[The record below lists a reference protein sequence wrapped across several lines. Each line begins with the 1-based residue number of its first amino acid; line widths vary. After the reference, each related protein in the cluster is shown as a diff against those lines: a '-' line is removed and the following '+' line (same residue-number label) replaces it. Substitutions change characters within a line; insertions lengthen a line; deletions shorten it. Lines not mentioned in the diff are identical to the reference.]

1 MSPLSD
7 RVSSSEDCSSEN
19 SNSSSSTGSSSLD
32 SSPGQVPNSS
42 IPDPHPVNQVPGE
55 TFVGRDDPV
64 DDEPGPYDPEHETR
78 DGWEE
83 RLHAAD
89 YFPLPTFYVL
99 DIPSRVS
106 KIALNKIRRRLP
118 DGYTL
123 LYEPN
128 WPNIVEPH
136 REDRIGFHTISLD
149 AGIVFPPRPLLTE
162 VCHAFRILPGQITPN
177 AHRYLHS
184 FINIC
189 THLKIFRSLRLFLFC
204 FEVLPGG
211 AGCEGF
217 VFFKART
224 GRKFISEV
232 PQSNR
237 GWKEKFVFIEFPPF
251 FTPLAGLKWNDH
263 LLDQEYAAPAS
274 SPDLEANLE
283 ILMRGDP
290 QTGRIFH
297 QGSWVWR
304 VESGG
309 EDMEFEEFAIP
320 DDQPAGETGGSE
332 ANPAR
337 TFPVN
342 PETVEILDEDEPQ
355 DNRSKGKEKE
365 KAGRRVKKVATT
377 HPSYARKRAR
387 SDPEPAS
394 QTIEEAFVNLGLRLK
409 EKGEIGPH
417 AVEQLGMGFPSE
429 IARLRKEKEEMNL
442 ILKNQADELIR
453 LSSMAGTM
461 KAEIY
466 QLKEENG
473 RLMDEVSEAN
483 REMAEKEETFPGRAA
498 AWVEENKADAARVM
512 TATPEATMESFKFLY
527 REPEGRKM
535 ITAIGSFGFKSGQK
549 KDRIASH
556 RVLLKRDPGF
566 SAASYGLA
574 PIPEEEP
581 TPPFPLE

>member
-1 MSPLSD
+1 
-7 RVSSSEDCSSEN
+7 
-19 SNSSSSTGSSSLD
+19 
-32 SSPGQVPNSS
+32 
-42 IPDPHPVNQVPGE
+42 
-55 TFVGRDDPV
+55 
-64 DDEPGPYDPEHETR
+64 
-78 DGWEE
+78 
-83 RLHAAD
+83 
-89 YFPLPTFYVL
+89 
-99 DIPSRVS
+99 
-106 KIALNKIRRRLP
+106 
-118 DGYTL
+118 
-123 LYEPN
+123 
-128 WPNIVEPH
+128 
-136 REDRIGFHTISLD
+136 
-149 AGIVFPPRPLLTE
+149 
-162 VCHAFRILPGQITPN
+162 
-177 AHRYLHS
+177 
-184 FINIC
+184 
-189 THLKIFRSLRLFLFC
+189 
-204 FEVLPGG
+204 
-211 AGCEGF
+211 
-217 VFFKART
+217 
-224 GRKFISEV
+224 
-232 PQSNR
+232 
-237 GWKEKFVFIEFPPF
+237 
-251 FTPLAGLKWNDH
+251 
-263 LLDQEYAAPAS
+263 
-274 SPDLEANLE
+274 
-283 ILMRGDP
+283 MRGDP
-290 QTGRIFH
+290 YTGRVFH
-297 QGSWVWR
+297 YGSWVWR

-309 EDMEFEEFAIP
+309 EGTSPAHEAAGRGVPSPGNTAEAEGQNHPDMEFEEFAIP
-320 DDQPAGETGGSE
+320 EDQTAGETGGSQT
-332 ANPAR
+332 NTAR

-342 PETVEILDEDEPQ
+342 PETVEILDEEEPQ
-355 DNRSKGKEKE
+355 EDRSKGKEKE

-394 QTIEEAFVNLGLRLK
+394 QTIEEAFVNLGLRRK

-417 AVEQLGMGFPSE
+417 AVEQLGMGYPSE

-473 RLMDEVSEAN
+473 RLMDEVSEAK

-527 REPEGRKM
+527 WEPEGRKM

>member
-7 RVSSSEDCSSEN
+7 GVSSSEDCSSEN

-83 RLHAAD
+83 RLHAAG

-184 FINIC
+184 FVNIC
-189 THLKIFRSLRLFLFC
+189 THLKIFPSLRLFLFC
-204 FEVLPGG
+204 FEVPPGG

-283 ILMRGDP
+283 ILMRGSSNREDLP
-290 QTGRIFH
+290 SRQL
-297 QGSWVWR
+297 
-304 VESGG
+304 
-309 EDMEFEEFAIP
+309 DMEFEEFTMP
-320 DDQPAGETGGSE
+320 EDQPEGETGGSQ
-332 ANPAR
+332 AGTAK
-337 TFPVN
+337 TFKVQ
-342 PETVEILDEDEPQ
+342 PETVEIHDLDEPED
-355 DNRSKGKEKE
+355 DRSKGKGKE
-365 KAGRRVKKVATT
+365 KTGRRIRKVATT
-377 HPSYARKRAR
+377 HPSFAKKRQKGD
-387 SDPEPAS
+387 SEPAGQS
-394 QTIEEAFVNLGLRLK
+394 IEEAFINLGLRLK
-409 EKGEIGPH
+409 E
-417 AVEQLGMGFPSE
+417 
-429 IARLRKEKEEMNL
+429 
-442 ILKNQADELIR
+442 
-453 LSSMAGTM
+453 
-461 KAEIY
+461 
-466 QLKEENG
+466 
-473 RLMDEVSEAN
+473 VS
-483 REMAEKEETFPGRAA
+483 P
-498 AWVEENKADAARVM
+498 V
-512 TATPEATMESFKFLY
+512 ATPVF
-527 REPEGRKM
+527 
-535 ITAIGSFGFKSGQK
+535 
-549 KDRIASH
+549 
-556 RVLLKRDPGF
+556 
-566 SAASYGLA
+566 
-574 PIPEEEP
+574 
-581 TPPFPLE
+581 

>member
-1 MSPLSD
+1 M
-7 RVSSSEDCSSEN
+7 
-19 SNSSSSTGSSSLD
+19 
-32 SSPGQVPNSS
+32 
-42 IPDPHPVNQVPGE
+42 
-55 TFVGRDDPV
+55 
-64 DDEPGPYDPEHETR
+64 
-78 DGWEE
+78 
-83 RLHAAD
+83 
-89 YFPLPTFYVL
+89 
-99 DIPSRVS
+99 
-106 KIALNKIRRRLP
+106 
-118 DGYTL
+118 
-123 LYEPN
+123 
-128 WPNIVEPH
+128 
-136 REDRIGFHTISLD
+136 
-149 AGIVFPPRPLLTE
+149 
-162 VCHAFRILPGQITPN
+162 
-177 AHRYLHS
+177 
-184 FINIC
+184 
-189 THLKIFRSLRLFLFC
+189 
-204 FEVLPGG
+204 
-211 AGCEGF
+211 
-217 VFFKART
+217 
-224 GRKFISEV
+224 
-232 PQSNR
+232 
-237 GWKEKFVFIEFPPF
+237 
-251 FTPLAGLKWNDH
+251 
-263 LLDQEYAAPAS
+263 
-274 SPDLEANLE
+274 
-283 ILMRGDP
+283 
-290 QTGRIFH
+290 
-297 QGSWVWR
+297 
-304 VESGG
+304 
-309 EDMEFEEFAIP
+309 
-320 DDQPAGETGGSE
+320 
-332 ANPAR
+332 R

-417 AVEQLGMGFPSE
+417 AVEQLGMGSPSE

-473 RLMDEVSEAN
+473 RLMDEVSEAK
-483 REMAEKEETFPGRAA
+483 REMEEKEETFSGRAA

-512 TATPEATMESFKFLY
+512 TATPEVTMESFKFLY

-535 ITAIGSFGFKSGQK
+535 ITSIGSFGFKSGQK